1 MKRNME
7 GITMKTH
14 TKRILLSSLAAA
26 ALLLSACAENYDN
39 AAAPGPVPTPG
50 GGSTEEFP
58 LLGSKRAGHYWFDY
72 CEGKSDSTPVP
83 QDPRELVVP
92 GANAGKAVLF
102 NAHWQTCQ
110 EDNHPGTCGELRA
123 RSERGYR
130 LIAANGEIGA
140 GTMFGGDSPDPG
152 FAFPAE
158 DYNTMWQRIWRLD
171 SRPDN
176 YDQLVAERWGMPI
189 PKVANPYPLPG
200 EDPNASNGGSG
211 QLPMGL
217 TQLRNPDG
225 SWTGNV
231 GVTCNICHGGAV
243 GDVADGADLGPM
255 YGTNSLS
262 DITVMFTELGFIAP
276 QQAVLAVI
284 SQNKVR
290 GTGNITNF
298 QLFGTL
304 TLFDDLI
311 GYLTVQTQPSTGT
324 EDPPVWWNVGSRP
337 SKFFDGGQVMDSKRI
352 ELSFHFPNVASPNN
366 VEGKQWIIDHQ
377 QDGDSWLM
385 SMKSPEWPEAK
396 LGNIDTQLA
405 EAGAV
410 LFHVK
415 DLWGAGLDN
424 PVARPDGGNGSCAS
438 CHGAYSPRYV
448 NDPTYLDTPLL
459 EGIAAYITPYEI
471 IGTDS
476 KRLDG
481 NSQIVSNYARR
492 NWFAYADGPKNEDGI
507 PICAD
512 QNDSALRGDR
522 KLGYLAPPLYGVWAT
537 APYFHNGAVPNIW
550 EVLKPEDRQPIWRRL
565 SMQGDIGGVRGF
577 DYSLETGYDAER
589 VGWNYETLACGV
601 GTLPLIECNPSGG
614 ANVQDLLGLV
624 WANGGLAWNL
634 LNLPILS
641 EQQIESRKIYNTNY
655 YSQDNGGHEFT
666 TVLSDQERRAIIEY
680 LKTL

>member
-1 MKRNME
+1 MKM
-7 GITMKTH
+7 T
-14 TKRILLSSLAAA
+14 TKQILLSGGSAV
-26 ALLLSACAENYDN
+26 ALLVSACAENYDN
-39 AAAPGPVPTPG
+39 AAAPGPAPTPD

-140 GTMFGGDSPDPG
+140 GTMFGGDSADPG
-152 FAFPAE
+152 FGFAAE
-158 DYNTMWQRIWRLD
+158 TYNTLWGRVWRMD
-171 SRPDN
+171 GRPDN
-176 YDQLVAERWGMPI
+176 FDQLVAERWGMPI
-189 PKVANPYPLPG
+189 PKTANPYPLPG

-217 TQLRNPDG
+217 TQLRNTDG
-225 SWTGNV
+225 SWTGNI

-243 GDVADGADLGPM
+243 GTEADGADLGPM

-262 DITVMFTELGFIAP
+262 DITVMFTELGMLVP
-276 QQAVLAVI
+276 QQSVLAVV

-298 QLFGTL
+298 QLFGAL
-304 TLFDDLI
+304 TLFDALI
-311 GYLTVQTQPSTGT
+311 PYLTVQTQPSTGT

-337 SKFFDGGQVMDSKRI
+337 MKFFDAGMPTDGKRI
-352 ELSFHFPNVASPNN
+352 ELSFHFPGVATPNN
-366 VEGKQWIIDHQ
+366 TEGKQWIKDHM

-385 SMKSPEWPEAK
+385 SMKSPAWPEAK

-405 EAGAV
+405 QAGAV

-415 DLWGAGLDN
+415 DLWGAGLNN
-424 PVARPDGGNGSCAS
+424 PVARPEGGNGSCAS

-448 NDPTYLDTPLL
+448 NDPAYLDTPLL
-459 EGIAAYITPYEI
+459 EGIAAYVTPIEI
-471 IGTDS
+471 IATDS

-481 NSQIVSNYARR
+481 HSQVVSNYARQ
-492 NWFAYADGPKNEDGI
+492 NWFAYDDGPKNEQGI
-507 PICAD
+507 PVCGS
-512 QNDSALRGDR
+512 QNDSAVRGDR

-550 EVLKPEDRQPIWRRL
+550 EVLKPEDRKPIWRRL

-577 DYSLETGYDAER
+577 DYSLETGYDRAN
-589 VGWNYETLACGV
+589 VGWNYEELACGV
-601 GTLPLIECNPSGG
+601 GTLPLIDCSPTGG

-634 LNLPILS
+634 LNLPILT
-641 EQQIESRKIYNTNY
+641 EQQIEDRKIYNTYY

-666 TVLSDQERRAIIEY
+666 AVLNDTERRAIIEY